1 MRTWNTEEVLR
12 LTDEKDEAIRK
23 LELENAQLRKKTA
36 GIETA
41 EEREARNKQIQED
54 NRGQILEIA
63 REVNIR
69 NK

>member
-1 MRTWNTEEVLR
+1 MRAWNTEDVLKV
-12 LTDEKDEAIRK
+12 TNEKDEVIRK
-23 LELENAQLRKKTA
+23 LELENAQLRKKTE

-41 EEREARNKQIQED
+41 EEREARNKQIHED